1 MLFEVAQAFGSDS
14 EFQSSFSI
22 KIQNI
27 IKAQIEFQF
36 FSTEEPTN
44 QPFDTYMKETLLSVV
59 EKTSE
64 DTQIKQ
70 NFEFLLAKRLL
81 TDFID

>member
-1 MLFEVAQAFGSDS
+1 
-14 EFQSSFSI
+14 
-22 KIQNI
+22 
-27 IKAQIEFQF
+27 
-36 FSTEEPTN
+36 
-44 QPFDTYMKETLLSVV
+44 MKETLLSVV

-81 TDFID
+81 TDLID